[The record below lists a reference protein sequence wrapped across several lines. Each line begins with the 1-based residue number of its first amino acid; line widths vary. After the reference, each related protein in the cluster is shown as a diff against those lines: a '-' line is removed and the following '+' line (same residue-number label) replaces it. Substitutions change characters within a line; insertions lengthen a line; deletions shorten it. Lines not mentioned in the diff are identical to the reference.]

1 MEKKE
6 IIEKLNELVLGL
18 QELENFSDV
27 FDSLARN
34 SPYTK
39 HCDYVNG
46 VISMLSMQSAKVREL
61 IGIAEKLE
69 KESH

>member
-27 FDSLARN
+27 FDSFSRN

-46 VISMLSMQSAKVREL
+46 IVSMLSMQSAKVREL
-61 IGIAEKLE
+61 IGLAEKLE
-69 KESH
+69 KESR

>member
-18 QELENFSDV
+18 QELENFSNV
-27 FDSLARN
+27 FDSFSRN
-34 SPYTK
+34 SPYTE

-46 VISMLSMQSAKVREL
+46 IVSMISMQSAKIREL
-61 IGIAEKLE
+61 IRLAEKLE